1 VENQLAEGHAA
12 ATATL
17 SRLMSEGLDRHD
29 AIHAIGAIA
38 MAEMFDM
45 LKVQVAHDPEQ
56 YARKLQALTAARWR
70 AGFVYGHAH
79 IRALNNGLEQT
90 AHHLRQIRVVRRTIF
105 ARPDV
110 VRVRRVTIRTGDEP
124 C

>member
-1 VENQLAEGHAA
+1 MKYSPDVAPDPAHWLDTDEGARMHAIREYHERTKEPVGQNPSLHAAIHALVENQLAEGHAA

-17 SRLMSEGLDRHD
+17 SRLISEGLDRHD

-38 MAEMFDM
+38 IADMLDM

-70 AGFVYGHAH
+70 AGSV
-79 IRALNNGLEQT
+79 
-90 AHHLRQIRVVRRTIF
+90 
-105 ARPDV
+105 
-110 VRVRRVTIRTGDEP
+110 
-124 C
+124 